1 MFWLSSSKG
10 PQRGE
15 HDIESYL
22 KRLETDIDDGNRED
36 IQDIISKLIG
46 KSAFLD

>member
-22 KRLETDIDDGNRED
+22 KRLEADIDDGNRED

-46 KSAFLD
+46 KYVSLV